1 MTQNQIDRLR
11 ECKKK
16 AMELE
21 SELHAISTEKS
32 ELVSLDNSNNAYT
45 HNCQSINGI
54 YIMAYNLSLRLNAT
68 IL

>member
-1 MTQNQIDRLR
+1 MTQSQIDRLR

-21 SELHAISTEKS
+21 RELQSISTEMS
-32 ELVSLDNSNNAYT
+32 EWVSLENGNNAPT
-45 HNCQSINGI
+45 KNAQQITGI
-54 YIMAYNLSLRLNAT
+54 YIMAFNLSVRLNAT

>member
-21 SELHAISTEKS
+21 SELRSLSLETS
-32 ELVSLDNSNNAYT
+32 EWISLDESIMSPTKTAQQITDIFIAY
-45 HNCQSINGI
+45 HSLSKRLQSI
-54 YIMAYNLSLRLNAT
+54 

>member
-21 SELHAISTEKS
+21 SELKSISTEMS
-32 ELVSLDNSNNAYT
+32 DLVFLDNNNDAHS
-45 HNCQSINGI
+45 HNSKRITAI
-54 YIMAYNLSLRLNAT
+54 YVMAYNLSLRLNAT

>member
-1 MTQNQIDRLR
+1 MTQSQIDRLR

-21 SELHAISTEKS
+21 SEMRSLSIETS
-32 ELVSLDNSNNAYT
+32 EWVSLDDNNTIPTITAQKIT
-45 HNCQSINGI
+45 DIFIASHSLSIRLQSI
-54 YIMAYNLSLRLNAT
+54 